1 MHGRCFCFHWLSL
14 IQIEHVKKG
23 LVWLVILLLLRSNLV
38 AQNDSIH
45 PFIENTGKEQSI
57 RPKWHLPF
65 VISTETALLAGALT
79 GLNYLWYEGYP
90 RTAFHVFNDNSQWM
104 GMDKL
109 GHCYSAYAIST
120 LNYDVWRWAGVTHQ
134 KAVWISGGLS
144 LGFLTA
150 IEILDGFSEQ
160 WGFSWGDMIANTGG
174 TALFVSQQLIWKEQR
189 FQMKYSFWPTTY
201 AKQRPDLLGKNLLE
215 QPLKDYNGQTYWLSA
230 NIWSFLP
237 DREQRK
243 FPRWL
248 NISLGY
254 GANGM
259 LGGTENPP
267 EFADVQRYHQFY
279 LSVDVDLTQIKTKS
293 KVLKTLLKT
302 LNMIKFPAPTFEFN
316 TSSNE
321 PVKFHWLKF

>member
-1 MHGRCFCFHWLSL
+1 LKKYISCIGILTIYLSL
-14 IQIEHVKKG
+14 VH
-23 LVWLVILLLLRSNLV
+23 S
-38 AQNDSIH
+38 QNDSLFTIQMPDEEITH
-45 PFIENTGKEQSI
+45 

-65 VISTETALLAGALT
+65 VITTETALFAGSLT

-90 RTAFHVFNDNSQWM
+90 RTAFHVFNDNNQWM

-120 LNYDVWRWAGVTHQ
+120 LNYDVWRWAGAKHQ

-150 IEILDGFSEQ
+150 IEVLDGFSEQ

-174 TALFVSQQLIWKEQR
+174 TALFASQQLLWKEQR
-189 FQMKYSFWPTTY
+189 FQMKYSFWPTDY
-201 AKQRPDLLGKNLLE
+201 PKKRPDLLGKNLLE

-279 LSVDVDLTQIKTKS
+279 LSVDVDLTKINTRS

-302 LNMIKFPAPTFEFN
+302 LNMIKFPAPAFEFN
-316 TSSNE
+316 TSSTE
-321 PVKFHWLKF
+321 PVRFHWLKF